1 MRNMALKKIRNML
14 LGESKVDLIR
24 GFVSHVKNKD
34 AVRMYAVADHNFP
47 KIHEYFSSNY
57 IRHGTIFRDTFSL
70 LADKLTEERYRVDF
84 DIFCHDSVIRF
95 IDRNVIQLTV
105 SGIKPSDL
113 INDKYGRIMGDESD
127 YENYHQGRTDENVIL
142 LNNKNINEYRK
153 NFFLSFVSLMK
164 SSISSGACNVHG
176 MSWPIKVCDVLVGD
190 KKEMF
195 GSGAAIFNINPDMN
209 ERPLSYMPEK
219 MTDDSSDLSCRV
231 IDVAEH
237 DILIKLSRLTGLD
250 VIIVDLDKASSE
262 CIRYGYE
269 NVLEKI
275 KTRIERNKNS
285 ILFFRK
291 KSVFSYSRIQKKI
304 FNEML
309 GVIGRIG
316 DKGNYLIITNQRGY
330 NDQKFIEYNF
340 ANNNLAVDEKF
351 CKNQ

>member
-1 MRNMALKKIRNML
+1 MRNITFKKIRKIF
-14 LGESKVDLIR
+14 LGESKIDSIR

-47 KIHEYFSSNY
+47 KMHEYFSSNY
-57 IRHGTIFRDTFSL
+57 IRHGKIFGDTFYL

-105 SGIKPSDL
+105 SGIKPRDL

-127 YENYHQGRTDENVIL
+127 YENYHQGRTDESVIL
-142 LNNKNINEYRK
+142 LNNKNINDYRK

-176 MSWPIKVCDVLVGD
+176 MSWPIKVCDVMVGD
-190 KKEMF
+190 KKEVF
-195 GSGAAIFNINPDMN
+195 GNGAVIFNVNPDMN

-219 MTDDSSDLSCRV
+219 TTDDSSELSCRV

-250 VIIVDLDKASSE
+250 VVVVDLDKASSE
-262 CIRYGYE
+262 CVRYGYE

-275 KTRIERNKNS
+275 RGKIVSNKNS

-291 KSVFSYSRIQKKI
+291 KSMFSYNRIQKKI

-309 GVIGRIG
+309 GDIGRLG
-316 DKGNYLIITNQRGY
+316 DKGNYLIITNQKGY
-330 NDQKFIEYNF
+330 NDQKFKEYNF
-340 ANNNLAVDEKF
+340 IDGKLSIDEK
-351 CKNQ
+351 